1 MEHFNDLIINDD
13 YYDLDDLNDN
23 LDILKNIMNLREL
36 NFKDNHQL
44 IIQKE
49 LLLFL
54 NENLPKF
61 QPFFEKINSEIVE

>member
-44 IIQKE
+44 TFLHFEEII
-49 LLLFL
+49 
-54 NENLPKF
+54 
-61 QPFFEKINSEIVE
+61 EI